1 MNRVQYRIL
10 AAAWYASIYRIKW
23 SKQVSHM
30 SFIAYVYVS
39 LHMYT
44 FFLTFVLIVHTT
56 AYVHEYIDVEHISMH
71 AKCVLQCVSQCVA
84 TCCGVCCSVCCCAL
98 LTIHWC
104 THRRYIVCTLLICA
118 AQQLCIRIDT
128 HATHCNT
135 HRSAPSNN
143 TPQHTLQHTLCAQT
157 LVNHPDSAFIQLNVK
172 YGLVCLI
179 QENSG
184 NMKRL
189 REQLLGLSHQNAM
202 YLGTLIGLEDSA
214 LLPALWTR
222 F

>member
-1 MNRVQYRIL
+1 MHTPALHR
-10 AAAWYASIYRIKW
+10 
-23 SKQVSHM
+23 
-30 SFIAYVYVS
+30 VYVANMCS
-39 LHMYT
+39 P
-44 FFLTFVLIVHTT
+44 T
-56 AYVHEYIDVEHISMH
+56 AMH
-71 AKCVLQCVSQCVA
+71 SHRHSCNALQYA
-84 TCCGVCCSVCCCAL
+84 PF
-98 LTIHWC
+98 
-104 THRRYIVCTLLICA
+104 CTL
-118 AQQLCIRIDT
+118 Q
-128 HATHCNT
+128 H
-135 HRSAPSNN
+135 

-214 LLPALWTR
+214 LLPAL
-222 F
+222 

>member
-104 THRRYIVCTLLICA
+104 THRRYIVCTLLIFA

-135 HRSAPSNN
+135 HRSAPSNIHRN
-143 TPQHTLQHTLCAQT
+143 THCNIHYAHRRLSIIRTVHSSNWMLSMASYVWFKRIVATW
-157 LVNHPDSAFIQLNVK
+157 S
-172 YGLVCLI
+172 VC
-179 QENSG
+179 ESNSSG
-184 NMKRL
+184 SPIKT
-189 REQLLGLSHQNAM
+189 QCISGH
-202 YLGTLIGLEDSA
+202 
-214 LLPALWTR
+214 W
-222 F
+222 